1 MSYDAVIEQVK
12 SVPEEYLD
20 DISRYI
26 RLILNGNARQ
36 NVDQKKN
43 GKFEKYFG
51 TMDLGDGLAIQ
62 KQMRGEW
69 AY

>member
-26 RLILNGNARQ
+26 RLILNGKANKMQPKRKIAIS
-36 NVDQKKN
+36 KSI
-43 GKFEKYFG
+43 
-51 TMDLGDGLAIQ
+51 LGQ
-62 KQMRGEW
+62 
-69 AY
+69 

>member
-26 RLILNGNARQ
+26 RLILNGKAKQNATE
-36 NVDQKKN
+36 KKN
-43 GKFEKYFG
+43 SNFEKYFG
-51 TMDLGDGLAIQ
+51 TMNLGDGLAIQ
-62 KQMRGEW
+62 KQMRDEW
-69 AY
+69 D

>member
-26 RLILNGNARQ
+26 RLIMNGNARQ
-36 NVDQKKN
+36 NTTQKKSSN
-43 GKFEKYFG
+43 FEKYFG

-62 KQMRGEW
+62 KQMRDEW
-69 AY
+69 D